1 MESLPGGA
9 RAFAHLQPQDGVHR
23 RLGRHAERLGRLF
36 PTVGIILCFLHSV
49 LKITERCGRDRA
61 RRKLVLDRVWAVY
74 DSCPGH
80 SFPRGCAVCASG
92 PRRACQERCAPADGP
107 QTLRQRPAVRA
118 PIASLALIGL
128 NALDRLMN
136 HQDRRLY
143 AMRYLHGTPAAA
155 RLAMRAMALQ
165 WNFHPCRAR
174 TRRDDPTRRSPF
186 HDLNGFEYHP
196 NWLHNLL
203 IASSMGGRKL

>member
-1 MESLPGGA
+1 MVRKLCGKGPQFA
-9 RAFAHLQPQDGVHR
+9 RAYRFPGAHR
-23 RLGRHAERLGRLF
+23 
-36 PTVGIILCFLHSV
+36 TS
-49 LKITERCGRDRA
+49 
-61 RRKLVLDRVWAVY
+61 
-74 DSCPGH
+74 
-80 SFPRGCAVCASG
+80 
-92 PRRACQERCAPADGP
+92 
-107 QTLRQRPAVRA
+107 
-118 PIASLALIGL
+118 

-143 AMRYLHGTPAAA
+143 AMHSLHGTLAAA

-165 WNFHPCRAR
+165 WNFHPDGAR